1 MLLRARLLVAR
12 SSVLLSSPVQL
23 RFKSTM
29 AQEWPGDKVRQTF
42 IDYFKSKDHLFVPSS
57 SVVPH
62 EDPTLLFA
70 NAGMNQFKP
79 IFLGK
84 VDPKSE
90 QAKWKRAANSQK
102 CIRAGG
108 KHNDLDDV
116 GKDTYHHT
124 FFEMLGN
131 WSFGDYFKE
140 EAIAWAW
147 ELLTEVYKLD
157 KSRLYVTYFMGNK
170 DANLEPDLEAKKI
183 WLKYLPE
190 ERVLPYGM
198 KENFW
203 EMGDTGPCGPCSEI
217 HYDKI
222 GGRNAANLVNAD
234 DPDVI
239 EIWNNVF
246 MQFNRE
252 PDRSLVS
259 LPAKH
264 VDTGMGLERLLS
276 IVQKVGNNYDTD
288 LFKPIFDEIQKV
300 TGFPRSYSA
309 KVGKEDEGLVDM
321 AYRVVADHIRTLTMA
336 INDGAMPSNEGR
348 GYVLRRILRR
358 AVRYGKQKL
367 NAPKGFFHKLV
378 PVVVKTMSPA
388 FPELLKNPDH
398 ITNVIKTEEETFER
412 TLDKGLNMFERIA
425 QKSKASNTISA
436 ESIHLLYT
444 TYGFP
449 DDLTRILA
457 EEKGMIPDLSG
468 FQVLM
473 EEERRKARE
482 VVKGNA
488 TKLALTTQAVADL
501 GQEHNVTPT
510 DDVHKY
516 ESKPIQAQIKAIWN
530 GKAFVEA
537 ATEHAGTIGLV
548 LDSTNYYAEQGGQI
562 HDTGYASLV
571 GQDKPSFRI
580 NDVQSF
586 GGYVLHI
593 GHLAEGGQPLSVGD
607 LVDLHVDRERRS
619 TIMSNHTSTH
629 MINYALRSVLGD
641 GVDQRGSLV
650 DHNRFRFDF
659 SHTKPVSGPQIAE
672 LDKIVRELITKELPV
687 YTKIVPLADAK
698 KIKGL
703 RAVFGEVYPDPVRVV
718 SVGKP
723 VEDLLKDPENAEWTS
738 LSIEFCGG
746 THLTNTRE
754 AVAFA
759 ILAEESLAAGVRRI
773 VAVTGK
779 EAQTAI
785 ANALELR
792 NRLTKASA
800 LEGPALQAEYQK
812 LKADITETM
821 IPQADKTLLLSSL
834 KPLEDKLK
842 ALFTDKKG
850 QWKANAEA
858 FVEAAIGAL
867 SIKDATPPPY
877 FVRRLDVGAQSDFL
891 SESVKS
897 VRDKFPDAAVLAISS
912 DEEKKKVT
920 VIAHVPA
927 SLVAKGLKANEWASK
942 TAAVV
947 GGKGGGKP
955 EVGQGAGPDFTKT
968 DEAIAAAESYAK
980 TVLKL

>member
-1 MLLRARLLVAR
+1 
-12 SSVLLSSPVQL
+12 
-23 RFKSTM
+23 M
-29 AQEWPGDKVRQTF
+29 AQDWPSEKVRQTF
-42 IDYFKSKDHLFVPSS
+42 IDYFKKQEHLFVPSS

-84 VDPKSE
+84 ADPKSE

-131 WSFGDYFKE
+131 WSFGDYFKK

-170 DANLEPDLEAKKI
+170 DSNLEPDLEAKNI
-183 WLKYLPE
+183 WLQYLPA

-222 GGRNAANLVNAD
+222 GGRDAANLVNAD

-264 VDTGMGLERLLS
+264 VDTGMGLERLVS

-288 LFKPIFDEIQKV
+288 LFKPLFDEIQKV
-300 TGFPRSYSA
+300 TNFPRPYSA
-309 KVGKEDEGLVDM
+309 KLGQEDEGLVDM
-321 AYRVVADHIRTLTMA
+321 SYRVIADHIRTLTMA
-336 INDGAMPSNEGR
+336 INDGAIPSNEGR

-378 PVVVKTMSPA
+378 PVVIQKMSPA

-398 ITNVIKTEEETFER
+398 ITNIIKSEEETFER
-412 TLDKGLNMFERIA
+412 TLEKGLNMFERIA
-425 QKSKASNTISA
+425 EKSKANGIA
-436 ESIHLLYT
+436 ANDIHLLYT

-457 EEKGMIPDLSG
+457 DEKGITLDLAG
-468 FQVLM
+468 FQKLM
-473 EEERRKARE
+473 EKEREDSRKVLA
-482 VVKGNA
+482 KGGA

-510 DDVHKY
+510 DDVYKY
-516 ESKPIQAQIKAIWN
+516 ESKPIQGQIKAIWN
-530 GKAFVEA
+530 GKTFVEA
-537 ATEHAGTIGLV
+537 ISENSSSVLGLV
-548 LDSTNYYAEQGGQI
+548 LDKTNFYAEQGGQI

-580 NDVQSF
+580 SDVQSF
-586 GGYVLHI
+586 GGYALHV
-593 GHLAEGGQPLSVGD
+593 GHFAQEGTPLSVGD
-607 LVDLHVDRERRS
+607 LVELHVDRERRS

-629 MINYALRSVLGD
+629 MVNHALRSVLGE

-659 SHTKPVSGPQIAE
+659 SHGKPVSAQQLAE
-672 LDKIVRELITKELPV
+672 LDRIVRELITKELAV
-687 YTKIVPLADAK
+687 YTKIVSLADAK

-746 THLTNTRE
+746 THLTNTKE

-759 ILAEESLAAGVRRI
+759 IIGEESLAAGVRRI

-779 EAQTAI
+779 DAQSAI

-792 NRLTKASA
+792 ERITKATA
-800 LEGPALQAEYQK
+800 LEGAPLQAEYQK
-812 LKADITETM
+812 LKNDINETV
-821 IPQADKTLLLSSL
+821 IPQSDKALLLSSL

-842 ALFTDKKG
+842 KLAGDKKG

-858 FVEAAIGAL
+858 FIESAIAAL
-867 SIKDATPPPY
+867 SVKDTPAPLY
-877 FVRRLDVGAQSDFL
+877 FVRRVDVGAQSDFL

-897 VRDKFPDAAVLAISS
+897 VRDKFPDAAVLAVSP

-927 SLVAKGLKANEWASK
+927 ALVAKGLKANEWASK
-942 TAAVV
+942 TAGAV

-955 EVGQGAGPDFTKT
+955 EIGQGAGPDFTKT
-968 DEAIAAAESYAK
+968 DDAIKAAEVYVRE
-980 TVLKL
+980 VLHL